1 MLKSYADRPA
11 TPLGTVTGLTST
23 PCSQHP
29 SRCGTPIAKAKFNPY
44 MYQPAMMWNHPD
56 CYGPY
61 GGSSSNYLSAL
72 RGKVVAK
79 VAAEMPEEGKEVESP
94 RDVTPNDVGVKNV
107 VL

>member
-1 MLKSYADRPA
+1 
-11 TPLGTVTGLTST
+11 
-23 PCSQHP
+23 
-29 SRCGTPIAKAKFNPY
+29 
-44 MYQPAMMWNHPD
+44 MMWNHPD

-72 RGKVVAK
+72 RGKIVAK

-107 VL
+107 VLIMELTEQGTSKGIDERE